1 VTYRRPSLY
10 PKQQAAIFSADRYGI
25 IEGSTKCGKTVA
37 CIAWILER
45 AMGGLRGQAYWW
57 VSPVYPQA
65 KIAYRRLKRGLDDT
79 LYTANESELTIT
91 LVNGAIISF
100 RSAEKPD
107 NLYGEDVYAAV
118 LDEATRMREEAWHAV
133 RSTLTATRGPVRI
146 IGNVKGR
153 RNWAYALARRAEG
166 GEPGWTY
173 AKLTASDA
181 IDAGIV
187 DSEEVAQAQR
197 QLPENVFRELY
208 FAETSDDG
216 GNPFGQEAI
225 RACIG
230 DVSGEPP
237 VVYRVDL
244 AKSVDWTVVIG
255 LDATGA
261 VCRFDRYQWPWEE
274 TVKRLAQ
281 EIGATSAIVD
291 STGVG
296 DPIVERLQREL
307 SNVEGYHFS
316 SPSKQ
321 RLMEGLAM
329 AIQTGEVRYP
339 QGVIVSEL
347 DAFAYEYTR
356 TGVRYS
362 APDGMHD
369 DCVMALALAVY
380 GRTGAAGVGVW

>member
-1 VTYRRPSLY
+1 MTYRRPSLY
-10 PKQQAAIFSADRYGI
+10 PKQQTAIFCPERYGI

-37 CIAWILER
+37 CIAWILEQ
-45 AMGGLRGQAYWW
+45 AMGGLRGHAYWW
-57 VSPVYPQA
+57 ISPVYPQA
-65 KIAYRRLKRGLDDT
+65 KIAFRRLKRGLPES

-91 LVNGAIISF
+91 LVNGAVISF

-118 LDEATRMREEAWHAV
+118 LDEATRMREEAWHAI

-166 GEPGWTY
+166 GEPGWAY
-173 AKLTASDA
+173 AKLTAADA
-181 IDAGIV
+181 VDAGIV
-187 DSEEVAQAQR
+187 AAEEIAQAER
-197 QLPENVFRELY
+197 QLPANVFRELY
-208 FAETSDDG
+208 YAEPSDDG

-225 RACIG
+225 RSCIG
-230 DVSGEPP
+230 DISGNPP
-237 VVYRVDL
+237 VVYGVDL
-244 AKSVDWTVVIG
+244 AKSVDWTVVVG
-255 LDATGA
+255 LDEAGA

-274 TVKRLAQ
+274 TVSRLAQ
-281 EIGATSAIVD
+281 EIGLTPAIVD

-307 SNVEGYHFS
+307 SNVEGYNFS

-321 RLMEGLAM
+321 RLMEGLAL

-347 DAFAYEYTR
+347 DVFAYEYTR

-362 APDGMHD
+362 APEGMHD

-380 GRTGAAGVGVW
+380 GRRGAAGVGVW

>member
-1 VTYRRPSLY
+1 MIYRRPNLY
-10 PKQQAAIFSADRYGI
+10 PKQKAAIFSAERYGI

-45 AMGGLRGQAYWW
+45 AMGGLRGQAFWW

-65 KIAYRRLKRGLDDT
+65 KVAYRRLKRGLPDT

-118 LDEATRMREEAWHAV
+118 LDEASRMREEAWHAI

-208 FAETSDDG
+208 FAEPSDDG

-230 DVSGEPP
+230 DVSGDPP
-237 VVYRVDL
+237 VVYGVDL
-244 AKSVDWTVVIG
+244 AKSVDWTVVVG
-255 LDATGA
+255 LDDTGA

-274 TVKRLAQ
+274 TVKRLTQ
-281 EIGATSAIVD
+281 EIGGTSAIVD

-321 RLMEGLAM
+321 HLMEGLAM
-329 AIQTGEVRYP
+329 AIQTGEIRYP

-380 GRTGAAGVGVW
+380 GRTGAAGVRVW